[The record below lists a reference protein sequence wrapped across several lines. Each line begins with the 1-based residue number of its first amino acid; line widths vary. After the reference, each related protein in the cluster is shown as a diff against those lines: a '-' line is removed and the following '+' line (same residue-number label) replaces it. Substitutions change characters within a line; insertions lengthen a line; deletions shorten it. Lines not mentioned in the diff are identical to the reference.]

1 MAVPS
6 YLEDTAKDYAK
17 QATAAYSVPIDTT
30 KFTGQQFVAG
40 EDPLQTSAINLA
52 QQGVGSYSP
61 YLQQAQAAATQ
72 AGAAQASG
80 AAQMP
85 LMAGQIGAAGT
96 TVGGLGALTGAQA
109 YQPFMSPYQTQ
120 VIDESLRQYDLSRQG
135 GQQQIRDAAVG
146 AGGFGGGREGAMLGQ
161 YDADTLANRTGLQAQ
176 LLAQGYGQAQQGAQQ
191 HFANQANIA
200 NMQSGLAGQYGNL
213 AGQYGNLMN
222 QQLGLGREQMNL
234 SNFQRAGLGADVGA
248 LGQLGSLRQAQEQA
262 QLTANQQMHKTAA
275 YEPYGR
281 LSQYGAGIT
290 GLAGGMAGPAYA
302 EPQQSSP
309 YASALSTATG
319 LGGLYRDIFHP
330 QKFSIP
336 GLT

>member
-1 MAVPS
+1 MPVPS

-30 KFTGQQFVAG
+30 KFTGQQFIAG

-52 QQGVGSYSP
+52 KAGVGSYLP

-72 AGAAQASG
+72 AGASQASG

-120 VIDESLRQYDLSRQG
+120 VIDESMRQYDLSRQA
-135 GQQQIRDAAVG
+135 GQQQIRDAAVN
-146 AGGFGGGREGAMLGQ
+146 AGGFGGGREGAQLGQ

-176 LLAQGYGQAQQGAQQ
+176 LLAQGFGQAQQQAQQ
-191 HFANQANIA
+191 HFANQGNIA
-200 NMQSGLAGQYGNL
+200 NLQSGLANQYGNL

-222 QQLGLGREQMNL
+222 QQLGLGQTQLGL
-234 SNFQRAGLGADVGA
+234 SNFERQGLGADIGA
-248 LGQLGSLRQAQEQA
+248 YGQLGAMRQGQTQAGLTAQQQLAQAQ
-262 QLTANQQMHKTAA
+262 A

-281 LSQYGAGIT
+281 LGQWGSAIT
-290 GLAGGMAGPAYA
+290 GLAGGVAPMQYQQPAQTD
-302 EPQQSSP
+302 PMS
-309 YASALSTATG
+309 SALANAIG
-319 LGGLYRDIFHP
+319 IGGLAGKIF
-330 QKFSIP
+330 
-336 GLT
+336 G

>member
-1 MAVPS
+1 MPVPS

-52 QQGVGSYSP
+52 QTGVGSYSP
-61 YLQQAQAAATQ
+61 YLQQAQAGVT
-72 AGAAQASG
+72 
-80 AAQMP
+80 
-85 LMAGQIGAAGT
+85 AAGT
-96 TVGGLGALTGAQA
+96 AAGGLGALTGAQA

-120 VIDESLRQYDLSRQG
+120 VIDESMRQYDLSRQG
-135 GQQQIRDAAVG
+135 GQQQIKDAAVG

-161 YDADTLANRTGLQAQ
+161 YNADTLANRTGLQAQ
-176 LLAQGYGQAQQGAQQ
+176 LLQQGYGQAQQGAQQ

-222 QQLGLGREQMNL
+222 QQLGLGQTQLGL
-234 SNFQRAGLGADVGA
+234 SNFERQGLGADIGA
-248 LGQLGSLRQAQEQA
+248 YGQLGAMRQGQTQAGLTAQQQLAQAQ
-262 QLTANQQMHKTAA
+262 A

-281 LSQYGAGIT
+281 LGQWGSAIT
-290 GLAGGMAGPAYA
+290 GLAGGVAPMQYQQPAQTD
-302 EPQQSSP
+302 PMS
-309 YASALSTATG
+309 SALANAIG
-319 LGGLYRDIFHP
+319 IGGLAGKIF
-330 QKFSIP
+330 
-336 GLT
+336 GT

>member
-1 MAVPS
+1 MGVPS

-52 QQGVGSYSP
+52 QAGVGSYLP
-61 YLQQAQAAATQ
+61 YLQQAQT
-72 AGAAQASG
+72 GVT
-80 AAQMP
+80 
-85 LMAGQIGAAGT
+85 AAGT
-96 TVGGLGALTGAQA
+96 AQGGLGALTGAQA

-120 VIDESLRQYDLSRQG
+120 VIDESMRQYDLSRQA

-146 AGGFGGGREGAMLGQ
+146 AGGFGGGREGAQLGQ

-191 HFANQANIA
+191 AFQNQQAIA
-200 NMQSGLAGQYGNL
+200 QG
-213 AGQYGNLMN
+213 
-222 QQLGLGREQMNL
+222 QLGLGQAQMGL

-248 LGQLGSLRQAQEQA
+248 LGSLGSLRQGLTQA
-262 QLTANQQMHKTAA
+262 QLQAEQQKHQTAA

-281 LSQYGAGIT
+281 LSQYGTGIT

-302 EPQQSSP
+302 DPQQTSP
-309 YASALSTATG
+309 WASALSTALG
-319 LGGLYRDIFHP
+319 VGGLWKGFYG
-330 QKFSIP
+330 Q
-336 GLT
+336 GA